1 MKTWESLIN
10 SQLFRFCAMAVHGV
24 GMVNAIFRLWF
35 FCMLL
40 IVTMDLS
47 HESFKHWNALKC
59 VIRGPSLFV
68 KTFARSF
75 RGNTKA
81 YWIVLSSNIKPY
93 ILRSSLMVNLE
104 FWIPLAAPPFPFSF
118 CICWVWLLAGR
129 GGRGGRWFVLWIFIT
144 MMRSSCSYSLHAET
158 YVGKYIFLW
167 RVGCLRNIVSLCQTY
182 SYVWRVK
189 NILGMWVPTFKKS
202 SISHTHFQYSLL
214 C

>member
-1 MKTWESLIN
+1 
-10 SQLFRFCAMAVHGV
+10 MAVHGV

-47 HESFKHWNALKC
+47 HESFKHWNALNC

-104 FWIPLAAPPFPFSF
+104 FWIPLAAPPFPISILHLLSLIVGWQGGQGGVGSF
-118 CICWVWLLAGR
+118 CGYLLLWWGLH
-129 GGRGGRWFVLWIFIT
+129 VLTHYMPKRMSGNISFCGVSDSSEISSVCARRT
-144 MMRSSCSYSLHAET
+144 RSTCD
-158 YVGKYIFLW
+158 V
-167 RVGCLRNIVSLCQTY
+167 
-182 SYVWRVK
+182 
-189 NILGMWVPTFKKS
+189 
-202 SISHTHFQYSLL
+202 
-214 C
+214 

>member
-1 MKTWESLIN
+1 MKTLNSLIN
-10 SQLFRFCAMAVHGV
+10 SQQFRFCAMAVHGV
-24 GMVNAIFRLWF
+24 GMVNATFRLWF

-40 IVTMDLS
+40 IATMDLS
-47 HESFKHWNALKC
+47 HESFKHWNALNC

-118 CICWVWLLAGR
+118 CICWVYCWLVGGGGGGGVGSFR
-129 GGRGGRWFVLWIFIT
+129 GYLLLWWGLHVLTHYMPKRMSGNISFCGVSETSEI
-144 MMRSSCSYSLHAET
+144 SSVCARRT
-158 YVGKYIFLW
+158 RTCDV
-167 RVGCLRNIVSLCQTY
+167 
-182 SYVWRVK
+182 
-189 NILGMWVPTFKKS
+189 
-202 SISHTHFQYSLL
+202 
-214 C
+214 

>member
-1 MKTWESLIN
+1 
-10 SQLFRFCAMAVHGV
+10 MAVHGV
-24 GMVNAIFRLWF
+24 GMVNAIFRPWF

-47 HESFKHWNALKC
+47 HESFKHWNALKY

-104 FWIPLAAPPFPFSF
+104 FWIPLAAPPFPISILHLLSLIVGWQGGQGGVGSF
-118 CICWVWLLAGR
+118 CGYLLLWWGLH
-129 GGRGGRWFVLWIFIT
+129 VLTHYMPKRMSGNISFCGVSDPSEI
-144 MMRSSCSYSLHAET
+144 SSVCARRT
-158 YVGKYIFLW
+158 RTCGDV
-167 RVGCLRNIVSLCQTY
+167 
-182 SYVWRVK
+182 
-189 NILGMWVPTFKKS
+189 
-202 SISHTHFQYSLL
+202 
-214 C
+214 

>member
-1 MKTWESLIN
+1 
-10 SQLFRFCAMAVHGV
+10 MAVHGV
-24 GMVNAIFRLWF
+24 GMVNAIFRPWF

-47 HESFKHWNALKC
+47 HESFKHWNALNC

-144 MMRSSCSYSLHAET
+144 MMRSSCSYSLHAKT

-167 RVGCLRNIVSLCQTY
+167 RLGLLRNIVSLCQTY
-182 SYVWRVK
+182 SYEWRVK
-189 NILGMWVPTFKKS
+189 ISWECEYFVPRNLRCLIL
-202 SISHTHFQYSLL
+202 
-214 C
+214 